1 MYMEIPILVGIMLA
15 LLGIGFIIGTIVQK
29 VIDDAKLNAEREER
43 RKERSEFEK
52 ERQNAARA
60 YLYSMDM
67 VREEQRRR
75 EEDCRAFSVYA
86 EDMKDALR
94 REQLRTDIYRKGG
107 RA

>member
-15 LLGIGFIIGTIVQK
+15 LLGIGIIIGTIVQK
-29 VIDDAKLNAEREER
+29 VIDDAKLHAEREER
-43 RKERSEFEK
+43 RRERAEFER

-60 YLYSMDM
+60 YLISMDL

-75 EEDCRAFSVYA
+75 EEDGRAFSAYA
-86 EDMKDALR
+86 EDMKEALR

-107 RA
+107 KA